1 MELFPQIIIG
11 SSSTSRWEHL
21 LSIGVGF
28 LLAIA
33 LIYALNEVIKRFEDR
48 SDLISSSPLIASSV
62 LDNDKGRGYQ
72 VLHDTYK
79 PIDWRNAGDCDQ
91 YLNTS
96 SSSCSDRGPGDEEN
110 KHPCPASSSSSSS
123 STSRGES
130 GSNNTPML
138 TLASQATS
146 SPSHRGKIRRRLG
159 DLHSLIEAIERRV
172 RRMHAHGD
180 RADCASRV
188 SSSSNDSSSEKKLCA
203 DQIDEHIHR
212 LEYAL
217 DHLRRLVVRIS
228 MFSAAGR

>member
-11 SSSTSRWEHL
+11 SSSASRWEHL

-62 LDNDKGRGYQ
+62 LDDKGRGYQ
-72 VLHDTYK
+72 VLHDTYM

-96 SSSCSDRGPGDEEN
+96 SSSCSDRGPCDEEN
-110 KHPCPASSSSSSS
+110 KHPCPASSSSSS

-159 DLHSLIEAIERRV
+159 DIHSLIEAIERRV

-188 SSSSNDSSSEKKLCA
+188 SSSSNDSSSEKELCA

-217 DHLRRLVVRIS
+217 DHLRRLVVRVS

>member
-21 LSIGVGF
+21 LSI
-28 LLAIA
+28 A
-33 LIYALNEVIKRFEDR
+33 LIYALNEFIKRFEDR
-48 SDLISSSPLIASSV
+48 SDFISRSPHITTSA
-62 LDNDKGRGYQ
+62 LDDKGRGYQ
-72 VLHDTYK
+72 ELHDTYK
-79 PIDWRNAGDCDQ
+79 PIDWRNTGDCDQ
-91 YLNTS
+91 YLNKS
-96 SSSCSDRGPGDEEN
+96 SSSCSDRDPGDEEN
-110 KHPCPASSSSSSS
+110 KHPCPASSSSS

-159 DLHSLIEAIERRV
+159 DIHSLIEAIERRV

-188 SSSSNDSSSEKKLCA
+188 SSSSNDSSSDKE
-203 DQIDEHIHR
+203 QIHR

-217 DHLRRLVVRIS
+217 DHLRRLVVRSS
-228 MFSAAGR
+228 MFSAARR

>member
-1 MELFPQIIIG
+1 M
-11 SSSTSRWEHL
+11 
-21 LSIGVGF
+21 
-28 LLAIA
+28 
-33 LIYALNEVIKRFEDR
+33 
-48 SDLISSSPLIASSV
+48 
-62 LDNDKGRGYQ
+62 
-72 VLHDTYK
+72 LHDTYK

-123 STSRGES
+123 SSSTSRGES

-159 DLHSLIEAIERRV
+159 DIHSLIEAIERRV

-188 SSSSNDSSSEKKLCA
+188 SSNSNDSSSEKELCA

>member
-48 SDLISSSPLIASSV
+48 SDLTSSSPLIASSV
-62 LDNDKGRGYQ
+62 LDDKGRGYQ

-79 PIDWRNAGDCDQ
+79 PIDWKNAGDCDQ

-96 SSSCSDRGPGDEEN
+96 SSFCSDRSPGDEEN

-123 STSRGES
+123 SSTSRGES
-130 GSNNTPML
+130 GSNNIPML

-159 DLHSLIEAIERRV
+159 DIHSLIEAIERRV

-188 SSSSNDSSSEKKLCA
+188 SSSSNDSSSDKE
-203 DQIDEHIHR
+203 QIHR

-217 DHLRRLVVRIS
+217 DHLRRLVVRSS